1 MGLNKGT
8 AAIIKNRPISNT
20 HSEVEFEVR
29 YMGEYPFFVDQQYI
43 TVSMSANTSQVND
56 LVQIAA
62 QEIINAEFGAG
73 TITDKNDVR
82 LNAGLV
88 G

>member
-1 MGLNKGT
+1 MGANKGT
-8 AAIIKNRPISNT
+8 AAIIKNRPIST
-20 HSEVEFEVR
+20 TQSEVEFEVR
-29 YMGEYPFFVDQQYI
+29 YMGEYPFFLDQQYV
-43 TVSMSANTSQVND
+43 TVSLSANTSAVND
-56 LVQIAA
+56 TVQIAA
-62 QEIINAEFGAG
+62 MNIINAEFGAG